1 MLFEIMKTEHGRIY
15 IMNKRV
21 MAYIFVFLSFS
32 LLSNVVL
39 AKEPV
44 MNTALQNNAGEN
56 EICSAVKKSIREG
69 MNAKD
74 VVQTGIKLGHNACL
88 IVKCAIEGG
97 GNLRDI
103 VTGAIEAGAPSHV
116 VSRCAID
123 AGVEADELTAYI
135 MSAAAPGFCY
145 FEPEVL
151 APIEIELPGGDPGGG
166 FLSPSSPSSF

>member
-1 MLFEIMKTEHGRIY
+1 
-15 IMNKRV
+15 MNKLIRRC
-21 MAYIFVFLSFS
+21 IFVFLFFS
-32 LLSNVVL
+32 LLSSTAL
-39 AKEPV
+39 AKEPANN
-44 MNTALQNNAGEN
+44 MQNNAGEK

-103 VTGAIEAGAPSHV
+103 VIGAIEAGAPSHV

-123 AGVEADELTAYI
+123 AGVEVDELTAHI
-135 MSAAAPGFCY
+135 MLMAVPGFCY
-145 FEPEVL
+145 FEPEGLGYAPFGEVL
-151 APIEIELPGGDPGGG
+151 APIEIGLPGGDPGGG
-166 FLSPSSPSSF
+166 FLSPSSF